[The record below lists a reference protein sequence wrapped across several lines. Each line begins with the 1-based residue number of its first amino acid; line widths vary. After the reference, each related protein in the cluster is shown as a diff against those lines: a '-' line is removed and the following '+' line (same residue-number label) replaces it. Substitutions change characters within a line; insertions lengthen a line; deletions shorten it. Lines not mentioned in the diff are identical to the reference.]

1 MSLHIFNR
9 AGLAFQISF
18 YTLKLKY
25 LTEGRIKRHIFNG
38 LNTLKA
44 FKDVRWLSCSHN
56 STFCCVVG
64 SLTVLIDST
73 PTTRLVSDGVTHYRI
88 ASSDRWLGNGEVIGC
103 SWYVAASARY
113 LACWVPELLDRVS
126 EQFTHPSGTTRS
138 GLKSCRVNSAYE
150 MVKQVKYWKD
160 LGNCKK
166 KKKKATLVIWH
177 VWHFHV
183 IRQWSPWLI
192 GQVDILK
199 VGGVRPT
206 PAEWRC
212 TGKKRHNWMGMFTYQ
227 LPKNYLNISTFK
239 LARHVKDYCAVC
251 KLQCVDTLFFSVW
264 FDWFTLFCTCICFN
278 IKIVFVVSAL
288 GLASCTKWRH
298 TDILTVS
305 SSLSLSLS
313 FSFFSSF
320 TLYMKPDCP
329 SLEVMKPLYQ
339 RPAPPPACRPPPS
352 SSVKGQYNSVVVEE
366 GCTA

>member
-1 MSLHIFNR
+1 
-9 AGLAFQISF
+9 
-18 YTLKLKY
+18 
-25 LTEGRIKRHIFNG
+25 
-38 LNTLKA
+38 
-44 FKDVRWLSCSHN
+44 
-56 STFCCVVG
+56 
-64 SLTVLIDST
+64 
-73 PTTRLVSDGVTHYRI
+73 
-88 ASSDRWLGNGEVIGC
+88 
-103 SWYVAASARY
+103 
-113 LACWVPELLDRVS
+113 
-126 EQFTHPSGTTRS
+126 
-138 GLKSCRVNSAYE
+138 

-199 VGGVRPT
+199 VGGVHPT
-206 PAEWRC
+206 PAEWRHR
-212 TGKKRHNWMGMFTYQ
+212 GKKRHNWMGMFTYQ
-227 LPKNYLNISTFK
+227 LPKNYLDISTFK